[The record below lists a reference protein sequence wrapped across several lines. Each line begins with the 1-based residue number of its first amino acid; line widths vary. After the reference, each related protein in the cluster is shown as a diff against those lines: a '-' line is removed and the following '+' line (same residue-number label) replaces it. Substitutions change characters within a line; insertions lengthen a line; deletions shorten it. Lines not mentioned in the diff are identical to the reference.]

1 MQYRKLGKW
10 GVRLSEIGLGSWL
23 TYGGTIDEKAS
34 IEQIQYAL
42 EKGIN
47 FLDTANVYAHGEAE
61 TVVGKA
67 VKNWRRDSIVLAT
80 KVFFPMAEGP
90 NDRGLSRKH
99 VFEQCHLSLKR
110 LNVEYIDLYQCHRF
124 DPEVPLF
131 ELVRTMDDL
140 TRQGKILYWG
150 VSEWQAE
157 QIEEACQ
164 IAESLGAMPPVSN
177 QPRYN
182 MLARNMEAK
191 VIPQAARLGLGQVVF
206 SPLAQG
212 VLTGKYKSAKAAP
225 EDSRGA
231 DARVNSFMLGN
242 LNKETL
248 SLVEKLAKL
257 AAEAGLTMP
266 QMALAWCLRLPEITS
281 VITGATKLSQIDDN
295 LIAAGTKLD
304 DALLKKI
311 DDLLSVGIR

>member
-1 MQYRKLGKW
+1 MLYRKLGKW

-23 TYGGTIDEKAS
+23 TYGNTVDEEAS
-34 IEQIQYAL
+34 IRQIHYAV

-47 FLDTANVYAHGEAE
+47 FLDTANVYARGQSEV
-61 TVVGKA
+61 VVGKA
-67 VKNWRRDSIVLAT
+67 MKELKRDQIVLAT
-80 KVFFPMAEGP
+80 KVFFPMADGP

-131 ELVRTMDDL
+131 ELVRAMDDL

-157 QIEEACQ
+157 QIEEACA

-182 MLARNMEAK
+182 MLSRNIEDR
-191 VIPQAARLGLGQVVF
+191 VIPTSGRLGLGQVVF

-212 VLTGKYKSAKAAP
+212 VLTGKYKSDESLPA
-225 EDSRGA
+225 DSRGA
-231 DARVNSFMLGN
+231 DSRVNTFMLGN

-248 SLVEKLAKL
+248 VLVEKLSKL
-257 AAEAGLTMP
+257 AAEAGLTMS
-266 QMALAWCLRLPEITS
+266 QMALAWCLRKGEITS
-281 VITGATKLSQIDDN
+281 VIIGATKPSQIDEN
-295 LIAAGTKLD
+295 LLAVGTKLD
-304 DALLKKI
+304 DALLKKV
-311 DDLLSVGIR
+311 DDLLSVGTR

>member
-1 MQYRKLGKW
+1 MLYRKLGKW

-23 TYGGTIDEKAS
+23 TYGNTVDEEAS
-34 IEQIQYAL
+34 IRQIHYAV

-47 FLDTANVYAHGEAE
+47 FLDTANVYARGQSEV
-61 TVVGKA
+61 VVGKA
-67 VKNWRRDSIVLAT
+67 LKDLKRDQIVLAT
-80 KVFFPMAEGP
+80 KVFFPMADGP

-99 VFEQCHLSLKR
+99 IFEQCHHSLMR
-110 LNVEYIDLYQCHRF
+110 LNVEYIDLYQCHRY

-131 ELVRTMDDL
+131 ELVRAMDDL

-157 QIEEACQ
+157 HIEEACE
-164 IAESLGAMPPVSN
+164 IAASLGAMPPVSN

-182 MLARNMEAK
+182 MLARNIEDQ
-191 VIPQAARLGLGQVVF
+191 VIPTSSRLGLGQVVF

-212 VLTGKYKSAKAAP
+212 VLTGKYKSDESLPA
-225 EDSRGA
+225 DSRGA
-231 DARVNSFMLGN
+231 DSRVNSFMLGN

-248 SLVEKLAKL
+248 VLVEKLSKL

-266 QMALAWCLRLPEITS
+266 QMALAWCLRLGEITS
-281 VITGATKLSQIDDN
+281 VIIGATKASQIDEN
-295 LIAAGTKLD
+295 LLAAGTKLD
-304 DALLKKI
+304 DALLKKV
-311 DDLLSVGIR
+311 DDLLSVRVR

>member
-1 MQYRKLGKW
+1 MLYRKLGKW

-23 TYGGTIDEKAS
+23 TYGGTIDEEAS
-34 IEQIQYAL
+34 IKQIKYAV

-47 FLDTANVYAHGEAE
+47 FLDTANVYAHGESE
-61 TVVGKA
+61 VVVGKA
-67 VKNWRRDSIVLAT
+67 IKNLQRDQIVLAT
-80 KVFFPMAEGP
+80 KVFFPMADGP

-99 VFEQCHLSLKR
+99 VFEQCHLSLQR
-110 LNVEYIDLYQCHRF
+110 LNVDYIDLYQCHRF

-131 ELVRTMDDL
+131 ELVRAMDDL

-157 QIEEACQ
+157 QIEEACE

-182 MLARNMEAK
+182 MLARTIEDR
-191 VIPQAARLGLGQVVF
+191 VIPTSRRLGLGQVVF

-212 VLTGKYKSAKAAP
+212 VLTGKYKSDESLPA
-225 EDSRGA
+225 DSRGA
-231 DARVNSFMLGN
+231 DSRVNSFMLGN

-248 SLVEKLAKL
+248 VLVEKLSKL

-266 QMALAWCLRLPEITS
+266 QMALAWCLRLSEITS
-281 VITGATKLSQIDDN
+281 VIIGATKPSQIDDN
-295 LIAAGTKLD
+295 LLAAGTKLD
-304 DALLKKI
+304 DALLKKV